1 MKNRLPEASGGRFFY
16 PKSNCF
22 SDKKC
27 TSTAR
32 RIRAPE
38 AHEFYTCEVSGNF
51 PVSKAAG

>member
-38 AHEFYTCEVSGNF
+38 AREFYTCEVSGIF